1 MSQSPSNAIHGFS
14 PPPYFGSKP
23 KKRKRS
29 RSRSP
34 AHSYARNPPRTKKK
48 APALKL
54 SKQEQKDLGLDEL
67 LETKESKKKILDF
80 HLKKQGVKSFD
91 PLSYADLPLEKH
103 LAAKKLG
110 LRYYDSY
117 VPRYDGPKKETTQT
131 VIRQSLIPGSVKPNG
146 QMDRTKK
153 HISEL
158 FFSAGPELRDLEPVF
173 KSKSTEAAGKFFE
186 LLQNKR
192 KEDLPTDPKWLLAC
206 SQILGESWWF
216 GYTFRQ
222 QLPIIAKVL
231 HLLESKLEEEDPARQ
246 LLNIVYHNFS
256 DSAKVLA
263 QHDLWIHSAAVA
275 TKFTANPKSWNEL
288 EAKCMKRRKEYRF
301 TREDDIEMLD
311 FYADMV
317 PNPIAMNNRFEREKD
332 AYNRLRRKRRTTA
345 ITYDRNTNRNS
356 TRRLTDN
363 RRDSRNDSRRNNN
376 NNRRDNR
383 NRRDNKNRRD
393 NRRDNRRNNR
403 RTDARSNNQDRKTK
417 RDALPPTSGAK
428 NIICHNCGVPG
439 HKSPDC
445 PLRRN
450 KKQ

>member
-1 MSQSPSNAIHGFS
+1 MSRSPSNGGSGFA

-23 KKRKRS
+23 NKRKRS

-34 AHSYARNPPRTKKK
+34 RLSYAQNPPRTKKK
-48 APALKL
+48 APSLNL

-67 LETKESKKKILDF
+67 LDTKESKKKILDF
-80 HLKKQGVKSFD
+80 HLKKHGVKSFD
-91 PLSYADLPLEKH
+91 PISYADLPLEKH

-110 LRYYDSY
+110 MRYYDSY
-117 VPRYDGPKKETTQT
+117 VPRYDGPRKGTTQT

-158 FFSAGPELRDLEPVF
+158 FFSAGPDLRDLEPVF
-173 KSKSTEAAGKFFE
+173 KSKSTEAAEKFFE

-231 HLLESKLEEEDPARQ
+231 HLLENKLEDEDPARQ

-263 QHDLWIHSAAVA
+263 QHDLWVHSAAVA

-301 TREDDIEMLD
+301 TKEDDTEMLD
-311 FYADMV
+311 FYGDMV
-317 PNPIAMNNRFEREKD
+317 PNPVAMNNRLEREKD
-332 AYNRLRRKRRTTA
+332 AYNRLRRRRRPPA
-345 ITYDRNTNRNS
+345 ITNDRTNNRNT
-356 TRRLTDN
+356 TRRYNDN

-376 NNRRDNR
+376 NNRRDTR

-393 NRRDNRRNNR
+393 NRRNNR
-403 RTDARSNNQDRKTK
+403 RTDTRVNNRDRKNK
-417 RDALPPTSGAK
+417 RDAPPAYFWS
-428 NIICHNCGVPG
+428 
-439 HKSPDC
+439 
-445 PLRRN
+445 
-450 KKQ
+450 